1 MLHRRGEEII
11 MKKAG
16 IAAAA
21 LGIACLAGASSSIAQ
36 VKGVYWTTSGTFGPF
51 PITGLIPTVPKEKA
65 RDITIPVSM
74 WIIDHPKGVVVFDT
88 GNNVAITENC
98 KAYWAPGNCD
108 FLKPSQTREDTIDMQ
123 LKKQGYDPAKV
134 KVVVTSHTHL
144 DHVGNIEMF
153 PNAIHVFQKKEL
165 YQGWWPEK
173 FQGRTSPGSFVMAD
187 IDNARE
193 FNYLELEGDYDLFG
207 DGSVLILSTP
217 GHTLGHQSMKVKLAT
232 GRSIII
238 TQDAV
243 WMQENLDG
251 YPAGLNYSVK
261 DYTNSVNRLKFMR
274 DLEGA
279 DLFMAHDQDQ
289 YKAKGGRWY
298 K

>member
-1 MLHRRGEEII
+1 

-16 IAAAA
+16 IAAALLGMACMAGSTAA
-21 LGIACLAGASSSIAQ
+21 LAQ
-36 VKGVYWTTSGTFGPF
+36 AKQVYWTTSGFFGPF
-51 PITGLIPTVPKEKA
+51 PITGLIPSLPKEKH
-65 RDITIPVSM
+65 RDVTIPVSM
-74 WIIDHPKGVVVFDT
+74 WIVDHPKGLIVFDT
-88 GNNVAITENC
+88 GNNVAVTENC

-108 FLKPSQTREDTIDMQ
+108 FLKPSQKREDTIDAQ
-123 LKKQGYDPAKV
+123 LKKLGYSTDQV
-134 KVVVTSHTHL
+134 KVVVTSHAHL

-153 PNAIHVFQKKEL
+153 PKAIHVFQKKEL

-173 FQGRTSPGSFVMAD
+173 FQGRASPGSFVLAD
-187 IDNARE
+187 MDNARE
-193 FNYLELEGDYDLFG
+193 FNYLELNGDYDLYG

-217 GHTLGHQSMKVKLAT
+217 GHTLGHQSMKVKLAS

-238 TQDAV
+238 SQDAI

-251 YPAGLNYSVK
+251 YPAGLNYSVQ

-279 DLFMAHDQDQ
+279 EILMAHDADQ
-289 YKAKGGRWY
+289 YKAKGGRWH

>member
-1 MLHRRGEEII
+1 

-16 IAAAA
+16 IAAALLGMACMAGSSAA
-21 LGIACLAGASSSIAQ
+21 LAQ
-36 VKGVYWTTSGTFGPF
+36 VKGVYWTTSGMFGPF
-51 PITGLIPTVPKEKA
+51 NIQGLIPSIPKEKA

-74 WIIDHPKGVVVFDT
+74 WVIDHPKGLVVFDT

-108 FLKPSQTREDTIDMQ
+108 FLKPSQKREDTIDMQ
-123 LKKQGYDPAKV
+123 LKKLGYSTDAV

-153 PNAIHVFQKKEL
+153 PKAIHVLQKKEL

-173 FQGRTSPGSFVMAD
+173 FQGRATPGSFVMAD
-187 IDNARE
+187 LDNARE
-193 FNYLELEGDYDLFG
+193 FNFLELNGDYDLFG
-207 DGSVLILSTP
+207 DGSVQILSTP
-217 GHTLGHQSMKVKLAT
+217 GHTLGHQSMKVKLAS

-251 YPAGLNYSVK
+251 YPAGLNYSVQ
-261 DYTNSVNRLKFMR
+261 DYTNSLNRLKFMR

-279 DLFMAHDQDQ
+279 DLFMAHDGDQ
-289 YKAKGGRWY
+289 YKAKGGRWH

>member
-1 MLHRRGEEII
+1 
-11 MKKAG
+11 MKKSG
-16 IAAAA
+16 IAAAL
-21 LGIACLAGASSSIAQ
+21 LGMAMLAGSSMASAQ
-36 VKGVYWTTSGTFGPF
+36 VKGVYWTTSGKFGPF
-51 PITGLIPTVPKEKA
+51 PITGLIPSLPKEKA
-65 RDITIPVSM
+65 RDVTIPVSM
-74 WIIDHPKGVVVFDT
+74 WVIDHPKGLVVFDT
-88 GNNVAITENC
+88 GNNVAISDGVDNC
-98 KAYWAPGNCD
+98 KKYWAPGNCD
-108 FLKPSQTREDTIDMQ
+108 FLKPSQKREDVIDKQ
-123 LKKQGYDPAKV
+123 LEKLGHSADKV
-134 KVVVTSHTHL
+134 KVVVTSHAHL

-173 FQGRTSPGSFVMAD
+173 FQGRTTPGSFVMAD
-187 IDNARE
+187 LDNARE
-193 FNYLELEGDYDLFG
+193 FNYMELEGDYDLFG
-207 DGSVLILSTP
+207 DGSVMVLSTP
-217 GHTLGHQSMKVKLAT
+217 GHTLGHQSMKVKLAS
-232 GRSIII
+232 GGSIII

-279 DLFMAHDQDQ
+279 QLFMAHDQDQ
-289 YKAKGGRWY
+289 YAAKGGRWY